1 MKRFIPNL
9 LALAVAFSSMESMAA
24 ADLVLFN
31 GKVFTAESSAPKAQ
45 AVAVENGKILQ
56 VGSDADIKA
65 LADSGTTVIDLAG
78 KALMPGMIDAHSHAV
93 FGGLEMASANMA
105 DEVVPLEELEK
116 RLKAWRADGKAGH
129 GEVLIVAG
137 MNSAY
142 WAQAEDLRKRF
153 NVGEWADQ
161 PIAFMGSDHHTG
173 WINAAMLKRAGIDA
187 ALIKKLPAAEA
198 DTVGKR
204 ANGEPNGFLVDAG
217 WDRAAA
223 VLPPPSEA
231 VMYKAGQTA
240 VAYNNSLGITAWMDP
255 AANAAPG
262 EAVFAMKPTEK
273 SVGVLPVYKA
283 LAEKGELT
291 AHVAALLVANGKSRP
306 SDLDVLAKVHDQF
319 QGIPNL
325 TLPGIKIFADG
336 VLEYPAQ
343 SAALIDPYN
352 NSQKRGELLIDPA
365 HFGELVSAIDARG
378 WLVHIHAIGD
388 RAVRESLNGIE
399 QARKDRQSGVTHSI
413 THLQLVNPKEFARF
427 KPLNVIAAMQL
438 LWAAGDEYTI
448 GMVKPYVSAF
458 AFRYQ
463 YPAHSL
469 LKQGATIAGAS
480 DWPVSS
486 PSPWLATSQAISRE
500 GVEGVLNADERIDRD
515 TMFYAYTIN
524 AARAIGLEKQIGSL
538 KAGKAA
544 DFVILDRDVFTV
556 DAKSLGETQV
566 LATYFAGKQV
576 YAAEPKPT
584 ASSL

>member
-31 GKVFTAESSAPKAQ
+31 GKIFTAESSQPKAQ
-45 AVAVENGKILQ
+45 ALAVENGKVLQ
-56 VGSDADIKA
+56 VGSDAEIKA
-65 LADSGTTVIDLAG
+65 LADANTQVIDLAG
-78 KALMPGMIDAHSHAV
+78 KTLLPGMIDAHSHAV
-93 FGGLEMASANMA
+93 FGGLEMASANMK

-116 RLKAWRADGKAGH
+116 RLRGWRDDGSAGH
-129 GEVLIVAG
+129 GEVLTVAG
-137 MNSAY
+137 MHSAY
-142 WAQAEDLRKRF
+142 WAQAEDLDKRF
-153 NVGEWADQ
+153 SQGEWANV
-161 PIAFMGSDHHTG
+161 PIALMGSDHHTG
-173 WINAAMLKRAGIDA
+173 WINQAMLKRAGIDA
-187 ALIKKLPAAEA
+187 KLIASLPAAER
-198 DTVGKR
+198 DTIGKHKD
-204 ANGEPNGFLVDAG
+204 GKPNGFLVDAG

-223 VLPPPSEA
+223 VLPPPSDA
-231 VMYKAGQTA
+231 VLLKAGETA
-240 VAYNNSLGITAWMDP
+240 VKYNNSLGITAWMDP

-273 SVGVLPVYKA
+273 SVGILPVYKA

-319 QGIPNL
+319 SGIPNL

-343 SAALIDPYN
+343 SAALIDPYT
-352 NSQKRGELLIDPA
+352 NSSKRGELLIDPK

-399 QARKDRQSGVTHSI
+399 QARKDRQSGITHSI

-438 LWAAGDEYTI
+438 LWAGADEYTLD
-448 GMVKPYVSAF
+448 MVKPYVSAF
-458 AFRYQ
+458 AYRYQ

-486 PSPWLATSQAISRE
+486 PSPWLAIAQAVNRE
-500 GVEGVLNADERIDRD
+500 GPKGVLNADERIDRD
-515 TMFYAYTIN
+515 TMLYAYTIN
-524 AARAIGLEKQIGSL
+524 AARTIGLEQQIGSL
-538 KAGKAA
+538 KAGKQA
-544 DFVILDRDVFTV
+544 DFIIVDRDVFSV
-556 DAKSLGETQV
+556 DDKSLSETQV
-566 LATYFAGKQV
+566 LNTYFAGKQV
-576 YAAEPKPT
+576 YAPT
-584 ASSL
+584 AQ